1 MLNTLIELLLLSR
14 ESSLS
19 NIVSCFKDFKD
30 LLNIQSATI
39 NKFFQNSFKH
49 TEMSKAIT
57 VVKWEKGVKS
67 FVFGDCTA

>member
-19 NIVSCFKDFKD
+19 NIVSSFEDFKQLHD
-30 LLNIQSATI
+30 IHSASI

-57 VVKWEKGVKS
+57 NIKWKKGESS
-67 FVFGDCTA
+67 FVFGS